1 MISIKSEI
9 ETLKSLGISLLNF
22 NESTYVN
29 PRGKVY
35 PCYILNDEG
44 MLKLK
49 S

>member
-35 PCYILNDEG
+35 PCFILNDES